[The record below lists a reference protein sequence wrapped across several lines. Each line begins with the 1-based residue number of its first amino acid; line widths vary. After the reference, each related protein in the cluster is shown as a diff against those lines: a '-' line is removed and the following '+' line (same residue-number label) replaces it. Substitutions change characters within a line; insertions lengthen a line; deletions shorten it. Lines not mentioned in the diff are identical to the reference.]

1 MKKLFLTLTLII
13 GFITV
18 GFCDEPPPFNPG
30 QPASIPV
37 DGGAIF
43 LLAAASTYGV
53 TKLKT
58 QKKEANKA

>member
-1 MKKLFLTLTLII
+1 MKKVLLTLTLMI

-18 GFCDEPPPFNPG
+18 GFSDDPPPFNPD

-43 LLAAASTYGV
+43 LLAAATSYGA
-53 TKLKT
+53 TKLKSE
-58 QKKEANKA
+58 KKETNKA

>member
-43 LLAAASTYGV
+43 LFAAASTYGV

-58 QKKEANKA
+58 QKKRS